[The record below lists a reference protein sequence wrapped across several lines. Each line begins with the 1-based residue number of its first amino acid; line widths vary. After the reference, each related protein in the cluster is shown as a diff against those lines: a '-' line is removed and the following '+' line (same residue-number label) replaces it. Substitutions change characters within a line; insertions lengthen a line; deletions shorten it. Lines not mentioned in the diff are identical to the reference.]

1 MTLHV
6 VYSYNCPQCDAHYIP
21 YAVGVVCPRCGN
33 NSTETFDYIPQAAQ
47 SIAYN
52 LGRYGTYLPPAWWV
66 GSLGDHILHT
76 LFPVFETFRLQTQPS
91 DFSAFAANYL
101 SGLNWGDQQYLR
113 DHITTIAELVYD
125 EMMRQTKSEQSIDT

>member
-21 YAVGVVCPRCGN
+21 YAADVVCPRCGSP
-33 NSTETFDYIPQAAQ
+33 STETFDYIPQAAQ

-52 LGRYGTYLPPAWWV
+52 LGRYGTYIPPAWWV

-76 LFPVFETFRLQTQPS
+76 LFPVFETFRLQTMT
-91 DFSAFAANYL
+91 DFSAFAATYL
-101 SGLNWGDQQYLR
+101 SGLNWGDQLYLR
-113 DHITTIAELVYD
+113 DHVITIAVLVHD
-125 EMMRQTKSEQSIDT
+125 EMQRQSKDSPE